1 MTASVRPRVL
11 DIPRRGLV
19 SFAITV
25 IGVAISIYLTIEHF
39 SASKS
44 FACPENATIN
54 CVKVTTSEY
63 SRFLG
68 LPVAVLGLAFF
79 IGMAVLCSPWLWQV
93 ERLDIVR
100 VIGAVTGVL
109 MVLYLLWAELFKI
122 DAICLWCTAVH
133 VCSVVLLGA
142 VLWTVNSKR

>member
-1 MTASVRPRVL
+1 MTASVSPRLMAV
-11 DIPRRGLV
+11 PRRGLA
-19 SFAITV
+19 SFVITV
-25 IGVAISIYLTIEHF
+25 VGLAISVYLTIEHF

-44 FACPENATIN
+44 FACPENSTIN
-54 CVKVTTSEY
+54 CVKVTTSQY

-68 LPVAVLGLAFF
+68 MPVAVLGLAFF
-79 IGMAVLCSPWLWQV
+79 VGMAVLCSPWLWQIH
-93 ERLDIVR
+93 RLDVVR

-133 VCSVVLLGA
+133 VCTVILLGA
-142 VLWTVNSKR
+142 VLWTVNSHR